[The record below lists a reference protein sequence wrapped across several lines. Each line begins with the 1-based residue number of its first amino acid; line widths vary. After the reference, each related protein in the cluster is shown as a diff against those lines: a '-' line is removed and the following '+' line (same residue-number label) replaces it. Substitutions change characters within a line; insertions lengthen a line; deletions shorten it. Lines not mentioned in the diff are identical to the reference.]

1 MQTRF
6 PLRLAAVV
14 VVAIATGAFA
24 ITACGEEEGG
34 GPPLPVNTSTAG
46 GTSGGGGEGGTSG
59 RVREPLAGACYPK
72 DPFCGIVGS
81 PCLARVDQFQQT
93 KKILRLGQLQITA
106 PKSLANNAVAGIV
119 GNAMTLLS
127 DRDRCHLIATKP
139 GNFNFLIEVDTEAKT
154 LYAGGGL
161 PQKNPDEGYCY
172 VTKTFSSGIE
182 TKPVQIPISY
192 EYDETTD
199 TGTMNT
205 VEPFD
210 LAVPIFDPEAD
221 PELNAPILLPL
232 RGTQIKNALLTD
244 QGSCIGRF
252 RGEDGELEPS
262 DCSVTSLNAANDDY
276 YPFASGGDLTGYIT
290 VADADNVEVKD
301 LKATLCGLLS
311 GQATNGCRNKT
322 TGEIEFG
329 PAANKPD
336 FDSDGDGVNDAYR
349 LAAKISG
356 AGARVNGPC
365 P

>member
-1 MQTRF
+1 MLTRL
-6 PLRLAAVV
+6 PLRLISVV
-14 VVAIATGAFA
+14 LSAGFVFGVVL
-24 ITACGEEEGG
+24 TACGEEEGG
-34 GPPLPVNTSTAG
+34 GPPLPAKTGGGTGGSGAG
-46 GTSGGGGEGGTSG
+46 GQAGAPG
-59 RVREPLAGACYPK
+59 RAREPLAGRCYPT

-81 PCLARVDQFQQT
+81 PCLARVDNFEQ
-93 KKILRLGQLQITA
+93 KKKVLRLGQLQITK

-127 DRDRCHLIATKP
+127 DRDRCYLTATKP
-139 GNFNFLIEVDTEAKT
+139 GNFNFLIEVDTEQKT

-172 VTKTFSSGIE
+172 VTKTFASGIE

-262 DCSVTSLNAANDDY
+262 DCSVTSLNAASDDY

-290 VADADNVEVKD
+290 VADADSVEVKD

-311 GQATNGCRNKT
+311 GQSTQGCRNKT

-336 FDSDGDGVNDAYR
+336 FDSDGDGENDAYL
-349 LAAKISG
+349 LAAKIAG
-356 AGARVNGPC
+356 AGAKVNGPC